1 MSLAEHDIRPNIGTA
16 QIVTLDI
23 ERLPGTFTAEF
34 WDLNAFKNRR
44 IHPDL
49 VVEWPRTICAAW
61 KWYDSKRTYFAAE
74 WEPEGRE
81 SFLRAAWDVYDRADI
96 VIGHAVKRFDTAKL
110 RGEWKLLG
118 LDQPSPVKFVDTLTV
133 ARAEFG
139 FESNTLDSLCA
150 RFGIARKVDK
160 YDARVA
166 RAATEGDVAAQRR
179 IKRYNIG
186 DVVANEGLYDQ
197 LRGWITGHPH
207 LGLYS
212 GDEYACPQCGH
223 SEHVKT
229 KIIPASVHAYQAYKC
244 TNCGAPLRRNHAKK
258 TTTMRPAR

>member
-1 MSLAEHDIRPNIGTA
+1 MSLAERVESKIGTA
-16 QIVTLDI
+16 RIVCLDI
-23 ERLPGTFTAEF
+23 ERVPGIFTAEF

-44 IHPDL
+44 IHADL

-74 WEPEGRE
+74 WEPQGRE
-81 SFLRAAWDVYDRADI
+81 SFLRAVWDVYDRADI
-96 VIGHAVKRFDTAKL
+96 VIGHNVKRFDTKHL

-160 YDARVA
+160 YDAKVA
-166 RAATEGDVAAQRR
+166 RAACAGDPAAQRR

-197 LRGWITGHPH
+197 MRGWITNHPH
-207 LGLYS
+207 LGLFN

-223 SEHVKT
+223 SEHVQSGLV
-229 KIIPASVHAYQAYKC
+229 PAQVRSYQGYKC
-244 TNCGAPLRRNHAKK
+244 TNCGAPLRRNHAKVI
-258 TTTMRPAR
+258 TTMRPAR